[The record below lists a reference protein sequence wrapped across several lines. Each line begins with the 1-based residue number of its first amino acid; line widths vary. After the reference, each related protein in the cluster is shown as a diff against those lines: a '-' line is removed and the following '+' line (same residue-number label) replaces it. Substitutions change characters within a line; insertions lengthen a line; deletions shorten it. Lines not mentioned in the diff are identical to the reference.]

1 MIAIGNVVPI
11 LQTVK
16 TWLDKFETYS
26 KIKKIVIAN
35 LHPKLQN
42 VKDLLR
48 PLSKKH
54 RFQILF

>member
-1 MIAIGNVVPI
+1 MIAIANVVPI

-16 TWLDKFETYS
+16 TWLDKFQTYS
-26 KIKKIVIAN
+26 KKKKVVIAN
-35 LHPKLQN
+35 VFPKLQN

-48 PLSKKH
+48 QLSKKH

>member
-16 TWLDKFETYS
+16 TWLDKFQTYS
-26 KIKKIVIAN
+26 KKKKVVIAN
-35 LHPKLQN
+35 VLPKLQN

-48 PLSKKH
+48 QLSKKH

>member
-1 MIAIGNVVPI
+1 MITIGNVVPV

-35 LHPKLQN
+35 LLPKLQN